1 MFGHAPDQIYVA
13 GEDNHLLALVNSALN
28 QFRRLLHLH
37 ARKGQSSACQP
48 AQNLSLTPLTFLFIP
63 IGFLNSDISP
73 DNSYESWNDRFG
85 RTSIPIKPIVFQ
97 NNSSFFINSKFYMI
111 FFCLLYIS
119 PLDGGPAALHN
130 TFINPV

>member
-1 MFGHAPDQIYVA
+1 MFRLLYVDLA
-13 GEDNHLLALVNSALN
+13 CLLQHGGNLI
-28 QFRRLLHLH
+28 RRLLHLH

-111 FFCLLYIS
+111 FLCLLYIS
-119 PLDGGPAALHN
+119 SLDGGPAALHS
-130 TFINPV
+130 TFINPIQR